1 MTTAENPRQN
11 LEATLDKS
19 ALLNQLDAENFDVWQ
34 TVGGVRG
41 LLESA
46 LPGLVFVILYGLYQS
61 LQIPLLGAG
70 AVAAVFA
77 LLRLI
82 TKGSL
87 TYALSGFLG
96 VGIGVLWAW
105 FSGKGENFFS
115 LGLITGSIYGAV
127 IIIANLSGFPVAA
140 MALSAVWNLPW
151 KWWRNRELIAQQQ
164 LGRLVKASLIVSWIW
179 AGLFILRVGLQLPF
193 WLSGN
198 IAVLGVLKLILG
210 IPPFILCAWLS
221 WMLLHPLRP
230 QDKL

>member
-1 MTTAENPRQN
+1 MQEAASSKQN

-19 ALLNQLDAENFDVWQ
+19 ALLIQLDAENFDIWQ

-41 LLESA
+41 LLEST
-46 LPGLVFVILYGLYQS
+46 LPGLVFVVLYALYHN
-61 LQIPLLGAG
+61 LQIPLIGAG
-70 AVAAVFA
+70 AIALVFA
-77 LLRLI
+77 LVRLV

-87 TYALSGFLG
+87 TYALSGAFG

-115 LGLITGSIYGAV
+115 WGLITGSIYGTV
-127 IIIANLSGFPVAA
+127 IIGANLIGFPVAA

-151 KWWRNRELIAQQQ
+151 KWWRNRELIAEKH
-164 LGRLVKASLIVSWIW
+164 LAPLAKASLIVSWIW
-179 AGLFILRVGLQLPF
+179 AGLFVLRVGLQLPF

-221 WMLLHPLRP
+221 WVLIHPLRP
-230 QDKL
+230 QD